1 MKLDFG
7 GTAVRAF
14 VLLSLIVWLGGEIFF
29 GAVLAPVA
37 FRTLPSA
44 HLAGGVVRSA
54 LAVLH
59 RIGLG
64 CGAVLL
70 LLQGFQLAVRSGRER
85 RLVAAR
91 WGLVLGMMV
100 LTAVSDIGV
109 IGPMER
115 DRLLAGGDITSLPR
129 DSVVRTDFDGRH
141 AWSTRIEGLVVVLGL
156 GVVGLLA
163 VEGSRERAAVQ
174 G

>member
-1 MKLDFG
+1 MRGFG
-7 GTAVRAF
+7 GTALRSL
-14 VLLSLIVWLGGEIFF
+14 VLLALIVWLGGEIFF

-37 FRTLPSA
+37 FWTLPTA
-44 HLAGGVVRSA
+44 HLAGGMVRAA
-54 LAVLH
+54 LVVLH

-70 LLQGFQLAVRSGRER
+70 LLEGLEFVSRAGRER
-85 RLVAAR
+85 RLAAFR

-100 LTAVSDIGV
+100 LTAVSDVGV
-109 IGPMER
+109 IRPMER
-115 DRLLAGGDITSLPR
+115 DRLQAGGDITSLPR
-129 DSVVRTDFDGRH
+129 ESALRVDFDRRH

-163 VEGSRERAAVQ
+163 VEGPRERGTVE